1 MRNDEELT
9 LIAAID
15 WFDESSF
22 AADAVQLESMDFG
35 PLLGDVVPRD
45 GLQRPVLTSG
55 SPVRARAG
63 RRAPAQ
69 PTHVTH
75 VHQNVFQTFG
85 NHPVAVEAT
94 AADGPSGLSQL
105 ERALHVPS
113 GSIHPPASKWRHR
126 SKAMVA
132 AGVPAHGHDGAMEC
146 GSMLPTATA
155 ARRPAR
161 RQRAKCPC

>member
-55 SPVRARAG
+55 SPVRARAALREG
-63 RRAPAQ
+63 CVLGVCSRLLRS
-69 PTHVTH
+69 VWI
-75 VHQNVFQTFG
+75 G
-85 NHPVAVEAT
+85 GLC
-94 AADGPSGLSQL
+94 ADRVNG
-105 ERALHVPS
+105 
-113 GSIHPPASKWRHR
+113 I
-126 SKAMVA
+126 
-132 AGVPAHGHDGAMEC
+132 
-146 GSMLPTATA
+146 
-155 ARRPAR
+155 
-161 RQRAKCPC
+161 

>member
-1 MRNDEELT
+1 MRTDDELT
-9 LIAAID
+9 LSASID

-35 PLLGDVVPRD
+35 ALLGDVVPRD

-69 PTHVTH
+69 PVHVTH

-85 NHPVAVEAT
+85 NHADVL
-94 AADGPSGLSQL
+94 AAQ
-105 ERALHVPS
+105 
-113 GSIHPPASKWRHR
+113 
-126 SKAMVA
+126 
-132 AGVPAHGHDGAMEC
+132 
-146 GSMLPTATA
+146 
-155 ARRPAR
+155 
-161 RQRAKCPC
+161 